1 MEFIFWEKNM
11 NREKIKELESEV
23 KSYCRK
29 YDAVFTKAKGSY
41 LYDDKGHKYLDFL
54 AGAGAINYGHN
65 NDFIKKYIVDY
76 INEDGLMHGLDLY
89 TKAKEEFMETFETKI
104 LRPRKL
110 DYKIQFTG
118 PTGTN
123 AVEAALK
130 LARKV
135 KKRNNIIAFS
145 GAFHGMTLGSLSATS
160 DTGSRNGAFLPLTN
174 VSHLPYPG
182 SVSFDTLEYLKTV
195 LDDDHS
201 GIDKPAA
208 ILVET
213 IQAEGGVNVAPV
225 SWLKGL
231 EKICHE
237 YDILLIVDDIQVGN
251 SRTGYFFSFERA
263 KIKPDMVTLSKSIS
277 GYGLP
282 MALLLLKPEL
292 DIWHPAEHNGT
303 FRGNQLAFVGAKA
316 AIEYNI
322 NNNLSEEVT
331 KKGEYVEK
339 YIKENIL
346 SLSNKL
352 SLRGMGLIWGIDF
365 SKLKRNDIVK
375 EIIKNCFK
383 KKLIIESAGRGD
395 LVLKILCPLTIS
407 YEELDEGLK
416 IICEV
421 IKEVL

>member
-1 MEFIFWEKNM
+1 M

-29 YDAVFTKAKGSY
+29 YDAVFTRAKGSY
-41 LYDDKGHKYLDFL
+41 LYDEEGNKYLDFL
-54 AGAGAINYGHN
+54 AGAGALNYGHN
-65 NDFIKKYIVDY
+65 NDYIKKYIVDY
-76 INEDGLMHGLDLY
+76 IENDGLMHGLDLY
-89 TKAKEEFMETFETKI
+89 TKAKEEFMEIFKEKI
-104 LRPRKL
+104 LKPRKL

-160 DTGSRNGAFLPLTN
+160 DAGSRSGGYVPLTN

-182 SVSFDTLEYLKTV
+182 SVEFDTLAYLKNV

-208 ILVET
+208 IILET

-225 SWLKGL
+225 EWLKEL
-231 EKICHE
+231 EKICHD

-282 MALLLLKPEL
+282 MAILLLKPEL

-322 NNNLSEEVT
+322 DNNLCEEVT
-331 KKGEYVEK
+331 KKGEYVKEYLEK
-339 YIKENIL
+339 NVLPL
-346 SLSNKL
+346 SKKVSI
-352 SLRGMGLIWGIDF
+352 RGMGLIWGIDF
-365 SKLKRNDIVK
+365 SKLGDDDIVK
-375 EIIKNCFK
+375 NIIKKCYK
-383 KKLIIESAGRGD
+383 KKLIIESAGRKD

-407 YEELDEGLK
+407 YQELDEGLK
-416 IICEV
+416 IIYEV
-421 IKEVL
+421 IKETL

>member
-1 MEFIFWEKNM
+1 M

-29 YDAVFTKAKGSY
+29 YDATFTKAKGSY
-41 LYDDKGHKYLDFL
+41 LYDIEGNKYLDFV

-65 NDFIKKYIVDY
+65 NDYIKKYIIDY
-76 INEDGLMHGLDLY
+76 ISNDGLMHGLDLY
-89 TKAKEEFMETFETKI
+89 TKAKEDFMETFEKEI
-104 LRPRKL
+104 LKPRKL
-110 DYKIQFTG
+110 NYKIQFTG

-160 DTGSRNGAFLPLTN
+160 DAGSRNGAFVPLTN
-174 VSHLPYPG
+174 VTHLPYPG
-182 SVSFDTLEYLKTV
+182 SVEFDTLAYLKNV

-208 ILVET
+208 ILLET

-225 SWLKGL
+225 DWLKGL

-322 NNNLSEEVT
+322 ENNLNEEVT
-331 KKGEYVEK
+331 KKGEYVQK
-339 YIKENIL
+339 YIEDKIL
-346 SLSNKL
+346 PLSKKI

-365 SKLKRNDIVK
+365 SKFGRDDIVK
-375 EIIKNCFK
+375 EIIKKCYK
-383 KKLIIESAGRGD
+383 KGLIIESAGRHD

-416 IICEV
+416 IITEVVKEV
-421 IKEVL
+421 I

>member
-1 MEFIFWEKNM
+1 M
-11 NREKIKELESEV
+11 NRENIKNIESEV

-29 YDAVFTKAKGSY
+29 YDATFVKAKGSY
-41 LYDDKGHKYLDFL
+41 LYDDEGNKYLDFL

-65 NDFIKKYIVDY
+65 NDYIKKYIIDY
-76 INEDGLMHGLDLY
+76 ISQDGLMHGLDLY
-89 TKAKEEFMETFETKI
+89 TQAKEDFMETFKTKI
-104 LRPRKL
+104 LNPRGL

-160 DTGSRNGAFLPLTN
+160 DEGSRNGAFVPLNN
-174 VSHLPYPG
+174 VSHLPYPVG
-182 SVSFDTLEYLKTV
+182 CVEFDTLQYLRNV

-208 ILVET
+208 ILLET
-213 IQAEGGVNVAPV
+213 VQAEGGVNVAPV
-225 SWLKGL
+225 EWLVGL
-231 EKICHE
+231 EKLCHE
-237 YDILLIVDDIQVGN
+237 KDILLIVDDIQVGN

-263 KIKPDMVTLSKSIS
+263 NIKPDMVTLSKSIS

-292 DIWHPAEHNGT
+292 DIWFPAEHNGT

-322 NNNLSEEVT
+322 ENNLNEEVI
-331 KKGEYVEK
+331 KKGEYVKK
-339 YIKENIL
+339 YIEDNIL
-346 SLSNKL
+346 TLSNEL
-352 SLRGMGLIWGIDF
+352 SLRGLGLIWGIDF
-365 SKLKRNDIVK
+365 SKLGREDIVK
-375 EIIKNCFK
+375 KIIKKCYE
-383 KKLIIESAGRGD
+383 KKLIIESAGRKD

-407 YEELDEGLK
+407 YEELKEGLE

-421 IKEVL
+421 IKEVI

>member
-1 MEFIFWEKNM
+1 MEFTFWEKNM

-29 YDAVFTKAKGSY
+29 YDATFTRAKGSY
-41 LYDDKGHKYLDFL
+41 LYDEEGNKYLDFL
-54 AGAGAINYGHN
+54 AGAGALNYGHN
-65 NDFIKKYIVDY
+65 NDYIKKYIIDY
-76 INEDGLMHGLDLY
+76 IQEDGLMHGLDLY
-89 TKAKEEFMETFETKI
+89 TMAKEEFMETFKTKI
-104 LRPRKL
+104 LMPRKL

-160 DTGSRNGAFLPLTN
+160 DAGSRNGAFVPLTN
-174 VSHLPYPG
+174 VTHLPYPG
-182 SVSFDTLEYLKTV
+182 SVEFDTLEYLKNI

-208 ILVET
+208 IILET
-213 IQAEGGVNVAPV
+213 IQAEGGVNVAPIE
-225 SWLKGL
+225 WLKGL
-231 EKICHE
+231 EKICKD

-322 NNNLSEEVT
+322 ENNLNEEVT
-331 KKGEYVEK
+331 KKGEYVKK
-339 YIKENIL
+339 YIEDNIL
-346 SLSNKL
+346 PLSKKI

-365 SKLKRNDIVK
+365 SKLGRDDIVK
-375 EIIKNCFK
+375 EIIHGCYK
-383 KKLIIESAGRGD
+383 KRLIIESAGRHD

-407 YEELDEGLK
+407 YQELDEGLK
-416 IICEV
+416 IIMDVVKEV
-421 IKEVL
+421 I

>member
-1 MEFIFWEKNM
+1 M
-11 NREKIKELESEV
+11 NRDKIKGLESEV

-41 LYDDKGHKYLDFL
+41 LYDDKGTKYLDFL

-65 NDFIKKYIVDY
+65 NDYIKKYIIDY
-76 INEDGLMHGLDLY
+76 IENDGLMHGLDLY
-89 TKAKEEFMETFETKI
+89 TEAKEEFMETFEREI
-104 LRPRKL
+104 LKPREL

-160 DTGSRNGAFLPLTN
+160 DEGSRNGAYVPLTN

-182 SVSFDTLEYLKTV
+182 SVEFDTLEYLKNV
-195 LDDDHS
+195 LEDDHS
-201 GIDKPAA
+201 GIDRPAA

-225 SWLKGL
+225 EWLQGL
-231 EKICHE
+231 EKICHD

-263 KIKPDMVTLSKSIS
+263 NIKPDMVTLSKSIS

-322 NNNLSEEVT
+322 QNNLNDEVT
-331 KKGEYVEK
+331 KKGEYVKK
-339 YIKENIL
+339 YIEENIL
-346 SLSNKL
+346 PLSNKL

-365 SKLKRNDIVK
+365 SKLQRDDIVK
-375 EIIKNCFK
+375 KIIRKCFE
-383 KKLIIESAGRGD
+383 KKLIIESAGRRD

-407 YEELDEGLK
+407 YDELDEGLK
-416 IICEV
+416 IILNVVEEV
-421 IKEVL
+421 I

>member
-1 MEFIFWEKNM
+1 M

-29 YDAVFTKAKGSY
+29 YDAVFTKAKGCY
-41 LYDDKGHKYLDFL
+41 LYDLDGNKYLDFL
-54 AGAGAINYGHN
+54 AGAGALNYGHN
-65 NDFIKKYIVDY
+65 NEYIKKYVVDY
-76 INEDGLMHGLDLY
+76 IQEDGLMHGLDLY
-89 TKAKEEFMETFETKI
+89 TKAKEEFMETFKTKI
-104 LRPRKL
+104 LVPRKL

-160 DTGSRNGAFLPLTN
+160 DEGSRNGAFVPLTN
-174 VSHLPYPG
+174 VTHLPYPG
-182 SVSFDTLEYLKTV
+182 SVEFDTLAYLKNV

-208 ILVET
+208 IILET

-225 SWLKGL
+225 EWLKGI
-231 EKICHE
+231 EKICKD

-322 NNNLSEEVT
+322 DNNLNEEVT
-331 KKGEYVEK
+331 KKGEYVKK
-339 YIKENIL
+339 YIEDNIL
-346 SLSNKL
+346 PLSKKI

-365 SKLKRNDIVK
+365 SKLGRDDIVK
-375 EIIKNCFK
+375 EIIKGCYK
-383 KKLIIESAGRGD
+383 KKLIIESAGRKD

-407 YEELDEGLK
+407 YDELDEGLK
-416 IICEV
+416 IISSV
-421 IKEVL
+421 IGEIL

>member
-1 MEFIFWEKNM
+1 MESIFWEKNM
-11 NREKIKELESEV
+11 NRDKIKGLESEV

-41 LYDDKGHKYLDFL
+41 LYDEKGEKYLDFL
-54 AGAGAINYGHN
+54 AGAGAMNYGHN
-65 NDFIKKYIVDY
+65 NDYIKEFIIDY
-76 INEDGLMHGLDLY
+76 INQDGLMHGLDLY
-89 TKAKEEFMETFETKI
+89 TSAKEEFMETFKTKI
-104 LRPRKL
+104 LLPRKL

-160 DTGSRNGAFLPLTN
+160 DEGSRNGTFVPLTN

-182 SVSFDTLEYLKTV
+182 SVEFDTLAYLRNV
-195 LDDDHS
+195 LEDDHS

-208 ILVET
+208 IIVET
-213 IQAEGGVNVAPV
+213 IQAEGGVNVASV
-225 SWLKGL
+225 EWLQGL
-231 EKICHE
+231 EKICHD

-263 KIKPDMVTLSKSIS
+263 GIEPDMVTLSKSIS

-322 NNNLSEEVT
+322 LNNLNEEVT
-331 KKGEYVEK
+331 KKGEYVKK
-339 YIKENIL
+339 YIEDNIL
-346 SLSNKL
+346 VLSNKIG
-352 SLRGMGLIWGIDF
+352 LRGIGLIWGIDF
-365 SKLKRNDIVK
+365 SKLKRDDIVK
-375 EIIKNCFK
+375 DIIKKCFK
-383 KKLIIESAGRGD
+383 MKLIIESAGRKD

-407 YEELDEGLK
+407 YDELNEGLE
-416 IICEV
+416 IIREV
-421 IKEVL
+421 IKEVI

>member
-1 MEFIFWEKNM
+1 M

-29 YDAVFTKAKGSY
+29 YDATFVKAKGSY
-41 LYDDKGHKYLDFL
+41 LYDEDGNKYLDFL
-54 AGAGAINYGHN
+54 AGAGALNYGHN
-65 NDFIKKYIVDY
+65 NDYIKEYIVDY
-76 INEDGLMHGLDLY
+76 IENDGLMHGLDLY
-89 TKAKEEFMETFETKI
+89 TGAKEEFMKTFEEKI
-104 LRPRKL
+104 LLPRKL

-160 DTGSRNGAFLPLTN
+160 DEASRNGAFVPLTN
-174 VSHLPYPG
+174 VTHLPYPG
-182 SVSFDTLEYLKTV
+182 SVEFDTLEYLKNV

-208 ILVET
+208 IILET
-213 IQAEGGVNVAPV
+213 IQAEGGVNVASV
-225 SWLKGL
+225 EWLKGL
-231 EKICHE
+231 EKICHD

-322 NNNLSEEVT
+322 DNNLNEEVT
-331 KKGEYVEK
+331 KKGEYVKK
-339 YIKENIL
+339 YIEEKIL
-346 SLSNKL
+346 SISNKI

-365 SKLKRNDIVK
+365 SKIGDDDIVK
-375 EIIKNCFK
+375 KIIKKCYK
-383 KKLIIESAGRGD
+383 KKLIIESAGRKD

-407 YEELDEGLK
+407 YLELDEGLK
-416 IICEV
+416 IIDEV
-421 IKEVL
+421 IKETI